1 MKSIEEKNNI
11 TKQINGW
18 LNIYKP
24 RGITSARLVASVRN
38 MLNRPKIGHTGTLDP
53 EAEGVLPLAIGEATK
68 LCSILIDGRKKYIF
82 RIQFGAKTTTGD
94 VEGNILEKT
103 DFIPQKDDCEKVVSK
118 FLGQISQVPPIFSAI
133 KIEGRRAYDIARS
146 NKACVIE
153 ARNVTIYSLKFL
165 DYNYQNSTAQY
176 EVECSKGT
184 YVRTLAED
192 ISFSLQSL
200 GFVVELRRTQV
211 ANFIEKKSVKFS
223 DLALLS
229 REMAVTRLLQNISR
243 VDSVLDDIPVLDIDD
258 EAAYKVRC
266 GQQLFWNESDK
277 EKLWLRYQNNV
288 LAIGSLRQGLFNSA
302 RVFNL

>member
-1 MKSIEEKNNI
+1 MIDEENVPPFK
-11 TKQINGW
+11 INGW

-24 RGITSARLVASVRN
+24 RGITSAKLVGSVKRI
-38 MLNRPKIGHTGTLDP
+38 LGKVKIGHTGTLDP

-94 VEGNILEKT
+94 IEGEIVEKT
-103 DFIPQKDDCEKVVSK
+103 SFIPSKEACQKIVGDFIGI
-118 FLGQISQVPPIFSAI
+118 LRQVPPIFSAI
-133 KIEGRRAYDIARS
+133 KIDGKRAYDIARS
-146 NKACVIE
+146 NQTCIMPE
-153 ARNVTIYSLKFL
+153 REITIYDLKFL
-165 DYNYQNSTAQY
+165 DYDKENFTAEY

-192 ISFSLQSL
+192 ISLSLQSL
-200 GFVVELRRTQV
+200 GFVIELRRTQV
-211 ANFIEKKSVKFS
+211 ASFLEEKSISFA
-223 DLALLS
+223 DLALLN
-229 REMAVTRLLQNISR
+229 REEACSKLLQNISK

-266 GQQLFWNESDK
+266 GQQLYLNESDK
-277 EKLWLRYQNNV
+277 DKLWLRYQNNV
-288 LAIGSLRQGLFNSA
+288 LSIGSLYQGRFNSA